1 MLERVVRM
9 ASKYLA
15 KLVINVYAYAFV
27 RLSLEELKLLE
38 GRNYAFQFAKYN
50 LCT

>member
-1 MLERVVRM
+1 MRM

-15 KLVINVYAYAFV
+15 KLMINVYAYVFV
-27 RLSLEELKLLE
+27 RLSLEEFKHLE
-38 GRNYAFQFAKYN
+38 GKNCAFRFAKYN